1 VPVIFGSMVPEIEP
15 TGQAGVNMVT
25 EQSRTES
32 RLLVISAATSYGPND
47 LEPFLRSLY
56 EHCPHATVVLV
67 VNADAYK
74 FQEALESFNK
84 NVVLVSLPD
93 RYLRR
98 LVWSRYFMFFWNRY
112 KIFRSS
118 VMYASTKLL
127 TKLPVFGQQFTTCF
141 ISIAFARNFFAKD
154 LLLNRYKHGDFVLI
168 CDSRDVFFQGDPLTH
183 LAGDLVSGLE
193 SCTINECRWNRQWI
207 DRNYGD
213 EGLSLIGDHQ
223 AVCSGVTIGKRNSV
237 LVYLEAMCSE
247 ISAHLQENSFKWGG
261 DQGIHNWIIRTHNRM
276 KCTLISSGHRLIAT
290 LNDSDLETYNKL
302 DEKRGLL
309 NKELEPVMVVHQYDR
324 KEVVKDWCLKRWTTN
339 RGSTSAQRML

>member
-1 VPVIFGSMVPEIEP
+1 MVPEIEP

-84 NVVLVSLPD
+84 NVVLVSLPY
-93 RYLRR
+93 RHLRR

-141 ISIAFARNFFAKD
+141 ISIAFAR
-154 LLLNRYKHGDFVLI
+154 
-168 CDSRDVFFQGDPLTH
+168 
-183 LAGDLVSGLE
+183 
-193 SCTINECRWNRQWI
+193 
-207 DRNYGD
+207 
-213 EGLSLIGDHQ
+213 
-223 AVCSGVTIGKRNSV
+223 
-237 LVYLEAMCSE
+237 
-247 ISAHLQENSFKWGG
+247 
-261 DQGIHNWIIRTHNRM
+261 
-276 KCTLISSGHRLIAT
+276 
-290 LNDSDLETYNKL
+290 
-302 DEKRGLL
+302 
-309 NKELEPVMVVHQYDR
+309 
-324 KEVVKDWCLKRWTTN
+324 
-339 RGSTSAQRML
+339 